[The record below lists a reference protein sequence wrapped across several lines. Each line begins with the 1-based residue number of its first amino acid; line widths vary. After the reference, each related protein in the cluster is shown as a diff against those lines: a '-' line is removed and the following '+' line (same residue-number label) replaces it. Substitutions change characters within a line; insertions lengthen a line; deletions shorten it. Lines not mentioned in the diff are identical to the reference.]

1 MIMGRRTSIFALA
14 LAVALAAAPSAALA
28 EETGWLTGY
37 KALTAFRKLERQAMM
52 PVKVQC
58 RDSNKRGLDLWET
71 EYNITVTARPAGL
84 RYYWAVGDAF
94 GPTRIKAEKQGYRQV
109 SLSQYKRQKSGLT
122 IRCAIWHK

>member
-1 MIMGRRTSIFALA
+1 MGWKTGTLA
-14 LAVALAAAPSAALA
+14 TAIAVVLAVPAARA

-37 KALTAFRKLERQAMM
+37 KALMAFRKLERQGLM

-71 EYNITVTARPAGL
+71 EYNVTVTARPPGL

-94 GPTRIKAEKQGYRQV
+94 GPTRLKAEKQGYRQV